1 MQDFDVLS
9 AFQLSIACLHNSH
22 KYYEA
27 FKQTNDVR
35 NKSDLTIFIIEFL
48 EIYLQGLEELKESL
62 EITKAIYNQMQVKI
76 EKHFSGKQLDILNLM
91 LIVKLFGSETLTMNQ
106 LVLLNSHNKL

>member
-1 MQDFDVLS
+1 M
-9 AFQLSIACLHNSH
+9 
-22 KYYEA
+22 
-27 FKQTNDVR
+27 R

-62 EITKAIYNQMQVKI
+62 ETTNAIYNQVQVKI